1 MSVTDVDICNLAL
14 ARLGATAITTI
25 GEATVNGELCDRF
38 YSNTYDK
45 TLRSQKWRC
54 ALKRASLAQT
64 TAPLFE
70 WDFAYSLPSDCL
82 RVLRMERQDYVF
94 TVEGRELLTD
104 QDTGNIV
111 YISRTLTGNLDP
123 LCVQA
128 IYINLAI
135 ELSHAITG
143 SRDMSKV
150 LHEELWQII
159 LPEATKAN
167 MIENLESD
175 IDKVKSGW
183 ADARIER
190 GSGLPF
196 LGKFSV

>member
-1 MSVTDVDICNLAL
+1 MAVTDVDICNLAL
-14 ARLGATAITTI
+14 ARLGGKAITTI
-25 GEATVNGELCDRF
+25 GESTVNGELCDRF
-38 YSNTYDK
+38 YQNTYDK

-54 ALKRASLAQT
+54 AIKRAELGQST
-64 TAPLFE
+64 TPLFE
-70 WDFAYSLPSDCL
+70 WDFAYPLPSDCL
-82 RVLRMERQDYVF
+82 RVIRMERQDYVF

-111 YISRTLTGNLDP
+111 YISRILTGNLDP

-135 ELSHAITG
+135 ELSHPLTG
-143 SRDMSKV
+143 NPAMSKV
-150 LHEELWQII
+150 LHEELWQTI

-175 IDKVKSGW
+175 IDKVKSGS

-196 LGKFSV
+196 LGSFSV